1 MTGIT
6 LADVAK
12 RAGVSTA
19 TVSMVLCYKGRISQ
33 RTLDR
38 VIQEVDGSGYV

>member
-19 TVSMVLCYKGRISQ
+19 TVSMVLCNKGRISQ
-33 RTLDR
+33 RTPGAR
-38 VIQEVDGSGYV
+38 TSGAG